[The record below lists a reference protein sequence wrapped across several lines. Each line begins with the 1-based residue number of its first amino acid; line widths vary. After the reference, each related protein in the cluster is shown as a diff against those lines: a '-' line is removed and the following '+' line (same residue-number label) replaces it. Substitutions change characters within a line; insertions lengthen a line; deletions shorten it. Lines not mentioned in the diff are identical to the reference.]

1 MANILNQETMDSL
14 RELGD
19 DFFQELIGTFLESSQ
34 TQIDS
39 LRKAIAEENGSGIEA
54 AAHSLKG
61 ACYGQGAEEL
71 GTLCQEMER
80 KGRENDLTD
89 IAPLMREL
97 EESLNR
103 TCAVLKEL
111 L

>member
-1 MANILNQETMDSL
+1 MVNILNQETMDSL

-19 DFFQELIGTFLESSQ
+19 DFFRELIETFIESSQ
-34 TQIDS
+34 TQMDS
-39 LRKAIAEENGSGIEA
+39 LHQALAEENGSGIEA

-71 GTLCQEMER
+71 GELCKEMER

-89 IAPLMREL
+89 ITPLMREI
-97 EESLNR
+97 EESRNR
-103 TCAVLKEL
+103 TCEALKQL

>member
-1 MANILNQETMDSL
+1 MVNILNQETMDSL

-19 DFFQELIGTFLESSQ
+19 DFFRELIETFIESSQ
-34 TQIDS
+34 TQMDS
-39 LRKAIAEENGSGIEA
+39 LHQALTEENGSGIDA

-71 GTLCQEMER
+71 GELCKQMEA

-89 IAPLMREL
+89 ITPLMR
-97 EESLNR
+97 
-103 TCAVLKEL
+103 
-111 L
+111 